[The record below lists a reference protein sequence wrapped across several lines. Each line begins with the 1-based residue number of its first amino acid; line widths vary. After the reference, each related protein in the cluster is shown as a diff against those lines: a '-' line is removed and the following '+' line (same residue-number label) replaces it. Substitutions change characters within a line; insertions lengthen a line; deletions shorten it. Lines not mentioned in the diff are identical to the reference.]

1 MKKSNNNS
9 KKIEKRYG
17 CGLWVGFVAVPSQTH
32 IFGYLCGRVS
42 VVVRSKLRQFG
53 ISQGVED
60 AILHTNRWLKACG
73 SAMYRPTASERT
85 HYCATIRPISAAP
98 FEAGQ

>member
-1 MKKSNNNS
+1 M
-9 KKIEKRYG
+9 I
-17 CGLWVGFVAVPSQTH
+17 
-32 IFGYLCGRVS
+32 
-42 VVVRSKLRQFG
+42 RQFG

-60 AILHTNRWLKACG
+60 AILHTNRLRKACG

-98 FEAGQ
+98 FEGNAVNLELLATTARLCAQRSAEGHSN